1 LAEALKTLPVS
12 KNPNLLVGFN
22 KADDAGVYRLSDD
35 LALVQTVDFFPP
47 IVDDPYYFGRI
58 AAANALS
65 DIYAMGGRPITALNI
80 VGFPAGKMPEWVLS
94 EILRGGNEVI
104 EEAGAVVVG
113 GHSIKDNELKY
124 GVAVTGLIDPRR
136 VITNAGAQVGDRLY
150 LTKPLGT
157 GLITTGIKRQAVGA
171 NLEKIVTEVMTQL
184 NREAAEAMIAA
195 KAHAATD
202 ITGYGLMGHA
212 YEMASASGVSIR
224 LFSKNLPL
232 LPEALRLAEARMI
245 PSGAVANREFM
256 AGHCEFDKAVDDNLQ
271 AVMFDP
277 QTSGGLFVSIGAD
290 QAELFESALR
300 DKNIPIHHVGTV
312 EKPGRVQIFVE

>member
-1 LAEALKTLPVS
+1 M
-12 KNPNLLVGFN
+12 GFN

-80 VGFPAGKMPEWVLS
+80 VGFPAGKMPESVLTD
-94 EILRGGNEVI
+94 ILRGGGEVI
-104 EEAGAVVVG
+104 EEAGAVVLG

-124 GVAVTGLIDPRR
+124 GVATTGLIDPRR

-171 NLEKIVTEVMTQL
+171 DLEKIVTEVMAQL

-195 KAHAATD
+195 EAHAATD
-202 ITGYGLMGHA
+202 ITGYGLMGHS

-232 LPEALRLAEARMI
+232 LPEALRLAEAQMI
-245 PSGAVANREFM
+245 PAGAVANREFM
-256 AGHCEFDKAVDDNLQ
+256 NGRCEFDDTVDGNVQ

-277 QTSGGLFVSIGAD
+277 QTSGGLFVCLGAD
-290 QAELFESALR
+290 KAELFESLLK
-300 DKNIPIHHVGTV
+300 DKNIPVHYIGTV

>member
-1 LAEALKTLPVS
+1 M
-12 KNPNLLVGFN
+12 GFN

-80 VGFPAGKMPEWVLS
+80 VGFPAGKMPESVLA
-94 EILRGGNEVI
+94 EILRGGGEVI
-104 EEAGAVVVG
+104 EEAGAVVLG

-124 GVAVTGLIDPRR
+124 GVATTGLINPRR

-157 GLITTGIKRQAVGA
+157 GLITTGIKRQAVGT
-171 NLEKIVTEVMTQL
+171 NLEKIVTEVMAQL

-195 KAHAATD
+195 EAHAATD
-202 ITGYGLMGHA
+202 ITGYGLMGHS

-232 LPEALRLAEARMI
+232 LPEALRLAEAQMI
-245 PSGAVANREFM
+245 PAGAVANREFM
-256 AGHCEFDKAVDDNLQ
+256 NGRCEFDDTVDGNVQ

-277 QTSGGLFVSIGAD
+277 QTSGGLFVCLGAD
-290 QAELFESALR
+290 KAELFESLLK
-300 DKNIPIHHVGTV
+300 DKNIPVHYIGTV
-312 EKPGRVQIFVE
+312 EEPGRVQIFVE

>member
-1 LAEALKTLPVS
+1 
-12 KNPNLLVGFN
+12 VGFN

-80 VGFPAGKMPEWVLS
+80 VGFPAGKMPESVLTD
-94 EILRGGNEVI
+94 ILRGGGEVI
-104 EEAGAVVVG
+104 EEAGAVVLG

-124 GVAVTGLIDPRR
+124 GVATTGLINPRR

-171 NLEKIVTEVMTQL
+171 DLEKIVTEVMAQL

-195 KAHAATD
+195 EAHAATD
-202 ITGYGLMGHA
+202 ITGYGLMGHS

-232 LPEALRLAEARMI
+232 LPEALRLAEAQMI
-245 PSGAVANREFM
+245 PAGAVANREFM
-256 AGHCEFDKAVDDNLQ
+256 NGRCEFDDTVDGNVQ

-277 QTSGGLFVSIGAD
+277 QTSGGLFVCLGAD
-290 QAELFESALR
+290 KAELFESLLK
-300 DKNIPIHHVGTV
+300 DKNIPVHYIGTV

>member
-1 LAEALKTLPVS
+1 M
-12 KNPNLLVGFN
+12 GFN

-80 VGFPAGKMPEWVLS
+80 VGFPAGKMPESVLT
-94 EILRGGNEVI
+94 EILRGGGELI
-104 EEAGAVVVG
+104 EEAGAVVLG
-113 GHSIKDNELKY
+113 GHSIKDDELKY
-124 GVAVTGLIDPRR
+124 GVATTGLIDPRR

-171 NLEKIVTEVMTQL
+171 DLEKIVTEVMAQL

-195 KAHAATD
+195 EAHAATD
-202 ITGYGLMGHA
+202 ITGYGLMGHS

-232 LPEALRLAEARMI
+232 LPEALRLAEAQMI
-245 PSGAVANREFM
+245 PAGAVANREFM
-256 AGHCEFDKAVDDNLQ
+256 NGRCEFDDTVDGNVQ

-277 QTSGGLFVSIGAD
+277 QTSGGLFVCLGAD
-290 QAELFESALR
+290 KAELFESLLK
-300 DKNIPIHHVGTV
+300 DKNIPVHYIGTV

>member
-1 LAEALKTLPVS
+1 
-12 KNPNLLVGFN
+12 VGFN

-80 VGFPAGKMPEWVLS
+80 VGFPAGKMPESVLTD
-94 EILRGGNEVI
+94 ILRGGGEVI
-104 EEAGAVVVG
+104 EEAGAVVLG

-124 GVAVTGLIDPRR
+124 GVATTGLINPRR

-171 NLEKIVTEVMTQL
+171 DLEKIVTEVMAQL

-195 KAHAATD
+195 EAHAATD
-202 ITGYGLMGHA
+202 ITGYGLMGHS

-232 LPEALRLAEARMI
+232 LPEALRLAEAQMI
-245 PSGAVANREFM
+245 PAGAVANREFM
-256 AGHCEFDKAVDDNLQ
+256 NGRCEFDDTVDGNVQ

-277 QTSGGLFVSIGAD
+277 QTSGGLFVCLGED
-290 QAELFESALR
+290 KAELFESLLK
-300 DKNIPIHHVGTV
+300 DKNIPVHYIGTV

>member
-1 LAEALKTLPVS
+1 LAEALKTLPIS
-12 KNPNLLVGFN
+12 SNPNLLVGFN

-80 VGFPAGKMPEWVLS
+80 VGFPAGKMPESVLTD
-94 EILRGGNEVI
+94 ILRGGGEVI
-104 EEAGAVVVG
+104 EEAGAVVLG
-113 GHSIKDNELKY
+113 GHSIKDDELKY
-124 GVAVTGLIDPRR
+124 GVATTGLIDPRR

-171 NLEKIVTEVMTQL
+171 DLEKIVTEVMAQL

-195 KAHAATD
+195 EAHAATD
-202 ITGYGLMGHA
+202 ITGYGLMGHS

-232 LPEALRLAEARMI
+232 LPEALRLAEAQMI
-245 PSGAVANREFM
+245 PAGAVANREFM
-256 AGHCEFDKAVDDNLQ
+256 NGRCEFDDTVDGNVQ

-277 QTSGGLFVSIGAD
+277 QTSGGLFVCLGAD
-290 QAELFESALR
+290 KAELFESLLK
-300 DKNIPIHHVGTV
+300 DKNIPVHHIGTV

>member
-1 LAEALKTLPVS
+1 M
-12 KNPNLLVGFN
+12 GFN

-80 VGFPAGKMPEWVLS
+80 VGFPAGKMPESVLA
-94 EILRGGNEVI
+94 EILRGGGEVI
-104 EEAGAVVVG
+104 EEAGAVVLG

-124 GVAVTGLIDPRR
+124 GVATTGLINPRR
-136 VITNAGAQVGDRLY
+136 VITNAGAQVGDHLY

-171 NLEKIVTEVMTQL
+171 DLEKIVTEVMAQL

-195 KAHAATD
+195 EAHAATD
-202 ITGYGLMGHA
+202 ITGYGLMGHS

-232 LPEALRLAEARMI
+232 LPEALRLAEAQMI
-245 PSGAVANREFM
+245 PAGAVANREFM
-256 AGHCEFDKAVDDNLQ
+256 NGRCEFDDTVDGNVQ

-277 QTSGGLFVSIGAD
+277 QTSGGLFVCLGAD
-290 QAELFESALR
+290 KAELFESLLK
-300 DKNIPIHHVGTV
+300 DKNIPVHHIGTV

>member
-1 LAEALKTLPVS
+1 
-12 KNPNLLVGFN
+12 VGFN

-65 DIYAMGGRPITALNI
+65 DIYAMGGCPITDLNI
-80 VGFPAGKMPEWVLS
+80 VGFPAGKMPESVLTD
-94 EILRGGNEVI
+94 ILRGGGEVI
-104 EEAGAVVVG
+104 EEAGAVVLG

-124 GVAVTGLIDPRR
+124 GVATTGLINPRR

-171 NLEKIVTEVMTQL
+171 DLEKIVTEVMAQL

-195 KAHAATD
+195 EAHAATD
-202 ITGYGLMGHA
+202 ITGYGLMGHS

-232 LPEALRLAEARMI
+232 LPEALRLAEAQMI
-245 PSGAVANREFM
+245 PAGAVANREFM
-256 AGHCEFDKAVDDNLQ
+256 NGRCEFDDTVDGNVQ

-277 QTSGGLFVSIGAD
+277 QTSGGLFVCLGAD
-290 QAELFESALR
+290 KAELFESLLK
-300 DKNIPIHHVGTV
+300 DKNIPVHYIGTV